1 MSESFPLARRWVQ
14 VASLLRSRGN
24 KGEVLAKLLTDFPE
38 RLASLR
44 ELFVGKGDGE
54 PQPRA
59 LQHFWVD
66 RNHPNNGIFH
76 FAGSTS
82 IADAETL
89 CGYDVFLPMEQRV
102 TLPAGKY
109 FVTDLIGCTVFEL
122 AENDVAPD
130 VMMSLAGHMSE
141 KMRQHYVH
149 IRSEAKRR
157 AVNSLSGTGLHR
169 NSVSTVFPS
178 VDTTLDTMDTK

>member
-1 MSESFPLARRWVQ
+1 
-14 VASLLRSRGN
+14 LRSRGN

-44 ELFVGKGDGE
+44 EVFVGKGDGE

-82 IADAETL
+82 ISDAETL

-122 AENDVAPD
+122 AENDAALASPACEAARAPQVLGTVSD
-130 VMMSLAGHMSE
+130 VTFTGEGVEGTPLLEVETSQGPLSIPLAE
-141 KMRQHYVH
+141 DICTH
-149 IRSEAKRR
+149 IDTAGKRIE
-157 AVNSLSGTGLHR
+157 VKLPEGLKDL
-169 NSVSTVFPS
+169 NVPE
-178 VDTTLDTMDTK
+178 